1 MLHFTPEEFVDR
13 MARTRSE
20 MASRGI
26 DVMLLFAPESQYWLT
41 GYDTF
46 GFCFFQCLIVSDQDP
61 VLLTR
66 SADLRQAEITSTI
79 KDIRV
84 WKDQAGAD
92 PTSDLVALLA
102 DLGLAGRRIGWETR
116 TQGLIH
122 QNGAALAEKL
132 PGLIDAS
139 ELMGQLRLVKSEAE
153 IAYTRKAAELGD
165 LAWDAAV
172 AATRPGATESG
183 VLAAMHEAI
192 FRNGGDYPANE
203 FIIGSGD
210 HALLCRYQS
219 GRRIFDPDDQLN
231 LEWAGTYRHYHSAL
245 FKTIIIGEPRP
256 EHLAMQPAAHD
267 ALMACEE
274 ALRPGEPMAAVFDA
288 HARVL
293 DAAGFGA
300 HRLNACGYS
309 LGPRFAPSWMEDQMF
324 YEGAPTIMQP
334 GMVFFLHMI
343 LMDSESE
350 TAMCL
355 GRTSLVTDGAAEPLS
370 RMPLDLV
377 RR

>member
-20 MASRGI
+20 MASCGI

-132 PGLIDAS
+132 P
-139 ELMGQLRLVKSEAE
+139 
-153 IAYTRKAAELGD
+153 
-165 LAWDAAV
+165 
-172 AATRPGATESG
+172 
-183 VLAAMHEAI
+183 
-192 FRNGGDYPANE
+192 
-203 FIIGSGD
+203 
-210 HALLCRYQS
+210 
-219 GRRIFDPDDQLN
+219 
-231 LEWAGTYRHYHSAL
+231 
-245 FKTIIIGEPRP
+245 
-256 EHLAMQPAAHD
+256 
-267 ALMACEE
+267 
-274 ALRPGEPMAAVFDA
+274 
-288 HARVL
+288 
-293 DAAGFGA
+293 
-300 HRLNACGYS
+300 
-309 LGPRFAPSWMEDQMF
+309 
-324 YEGAPTIMQP
+324 
-334 GMVFFLHMI
+334 
-343 LMDSESE
+343 
-350 TAMCL
+350 
-355 GRTSLVTDGAAEPLS
+355 
-370 RMPLDLV
+370 
-377 RR
+377 